1 MAQRGAADGY
11 FDEAGYDAVVVG
23 SGYGGSV
30 AACRLAMAG
39 IKVCL
44 IEKGKRWEAK
54 DFPTSNY
61 QMWSK
66 GRLESDTLGFSFGP
80 KDALFQLYEQ
90 GNSVVGVVCGLGGG
104 SLANMGQ
111 MVSTP
116 VRTKKDP
123 RWPKDWQK
131 DWEAHE
137 TLALTMLNPQDP
149 PVEFASAK
157 ALKAEAEEIEES
169 NPTPIKQTINF
180 NSINDPGNVKG
191 TTQLDQC
198 VAYGNCMSGCP
209 YNAKNSNDKNYIALA
224 IEAGC
229 KVKTQCRV
237 QYIVK
242 DVDEDWVGGD
252 VTRGQKPRTWRV
264 FLDSLEY
271 VCADFVVLSAGVL
284 GTTQILFQSERRGLK
299 ISDRLGM
306 AFSTNGNNFAYLAGS
321 SLPLNGQG
329 TSKEQFSNIP
339 FQNRPGPSVSSSF
352 TSSLGFTIESGVIPK
367 AYPQLLLKGV
377 FTHGWPNQY
386 WFLHAIIDKLKQMMG
401 VKSTQGMLLS
411 LMGYDEG
418 NGKITL
424 DKATDKIR
432 FSAPDDPLLP
442 QKMKAI
448 QRITKRLGGILFMS
462 RYQSTS
468 FHLLGG
474 CNVASDFSHGVCN
487 PNGQVFKTQGD
498 PQAVHKGLYVCDA
511 SLIPCSIGINPS
523 LSILAAAEH
532 VSSQLVNDILKYKS
546 INQPTDVPSGEV
558 QLPLNQQDLQD
569 LSKLH
574 VGINGNPI
582 MEKRSNEVLIKET
595 LSGHLGGMP
604 CTAFLIMKMDSKA
617 YNKAGTTMG
626 DPHPNLRGK
635 VGGYLLSEFVQK
647 DKLYIVDGTVDMCSV
662 DSRTPY
668 TQYMH
673 YRLLLASPF
682 GSRYIFEG
690 SKVMNPFFLA
700 LNGWSETRTLHVTFK
715 EVQPKDATKLQQ
727 GTSSTE
733 EPLDLIGELHLSTFE
748 LLRSLVTMKGRQSG
762 RFIYYLLQ
770 SFFRTYILQTPRM
783 PYVDF
788 SCYKLTEKPYPPH
801 TLHSITTGDGFVIS
815 CKQWIPNGEKKGYPV
830 LLLNGYST
838 ESFSCPTEP
847 RDLVTTLLDEGYEP
861 WILQVRLHPVNPSN
875 DFTIEDIGKF
885 DIPAAFAKIREL
897 HGPSIKVHVIAHC
910 VGGIAIHISLL
921 GGHISASDIISLS
934 CTNSAMFF
942 KVPPYSLVKMRLPI
956 LPILMAMLGP
966 KKILPLHENIKAIPR
981 HRLFK
986 FILRLIPRYE
996 RCSCDKCAMFAG
1008 IFGNT
1013 FSHQNMTPTMC
1024 HFVHKQHLPSQVP
1037 LGGLPHLTKI
1047 CVKGHIVNAKGED
1060 IYLIHPERMA
1070 LHTLYISSGRSILAT
1085 PETSLLANQYMELHQ
1100 PVFRHRRVVV
1110 EGFGHSDLFLGEESY
1125 KKVFPHMISHM
1136 KLSEQERNDE
1146 NSGNMERLNN
1156 FKDPMS

>member
-30 AACRLAMAG
+30 AACRVAMAG

-90 GNSVVGVVCGLGGG
+90 GSSVAGVVCGLGGG

-137 TLALTMLNPQDP
+137 TLALTMLNPQDR

-157 ALKAEAEEIEES
+157 ALKA
-169 NPTPIKQTINF
+169 
-180 NSINDPGNVKG
+180 
-191 TTQLDQC
+191 
-198 VAYGNCMSGCP
+198 GCRV
-209 YNAKNSNDKNYIALA
+209 I
-224 IEAGC
+224 
-229 KVKTQCRV
+229 TQCQV
-237 QYIVK
+237 QHIVK

-264 FLDSLEY
+264 FLDNLEY

-284 GTTQILFQSERRGLK
+284 GTTQILFQSERRGLQ

-306 AFSTNGNNFAYLAGS
+306 GFSTNGNNFAYLAGS

-329 TSKEQFSNIP
+329 LSKEQFSNIP

-352 TSSLGFTIESGVIPK
+352 ISSLGFTIESGVIPK

-377 FTHGWPNQY
+377 FTYGWPSQY
-386 WFLHAIIDKLKQMMG
+386 WFLHAMIDKIKQMMG
-401 VKSTQGMLLS
+401 VKSTEGMLLS

-418 NGKITL
+418 NGTITL
-424 DKATDKIR
+424 DKATGKIR

-442 QKMKAI
+442 RKMKAI
-448 QRITKRLGGILFMS
+448 QRITKRLGGIFFMS

-487 PNGQVFKTQGD
+487 PNGQVFKTQGN

-511 SLIPCSIGINPS
+511 SLIPCPIGTNPS
-523 LSILAAAEH
+523 LSILTAAEH
-532 VSSQLVNDILKYKS
+532 VSSHLVNDILKYKS
-546 INQPTDVPSGEV
+546 INQPTDVPNGEA

-604 CTAFLIMKMDSKA
+604 CAAHLIMKMDSKA

-635 VGGYLLSEFVQK
+635 CRFSNSIYTIYALPITLGITL
-647 DKLYIVDGTVDMCSV
+647 CS
-662 DSRTPY
+662 
-668 TQYMH
+668 
-673 YRLLLASPF
+673 
-682 GSRYIFEG
+682 
-690 SKVMNPFFLA
+690 
-700 LNGWSETRTLHVTFK
+700 
-715 EVQPKDATKLQQ
+715 
-727 GTSSTE
+727 SS
-733 EPLDLIGELHLSTFE
+733 
-748 LLRSLVTMKGRQSG
+748 
-762 RFIYYLLQ
+762 
-770 SFFRTYILQTPRM
+770 
-783 PYVDF
+783 
-788 SCYKLTEKPYPPH
+788 YKLTKRPYPPH
-801 TLHSITTGDGFVIS
+801 ILHSITTGDGFVIG
-815 CKQWIPNGEKKGYPV
+815 CKQWIPNGEKKRYPV

-838 ESFSCPTEP
+838 ESFWCPTEA
-847 RDLVTTLLDEGYEP
+847 RDLIRTLLDEGYEP
-861 WILQVRLHPVNPSN
+861 WLLQVRQHPLNPSN

-897 HGPSIKVHVIAHC
+897 HGPSTKVHVIAHC
-910 VGGIAIHISLL
+910 VGGVSVHISLL
-921 GGHISASDIISLS
+921 GGHIYASDIISLS
-934 CTNSAMFF
+934 CTNSSMFF
-942 KVPPYSLVKMRLPI
+942 KVTPYSLIKMSLPLLLI
-956 LPILMAMLGP
+956 SMAILGP
-966 KKILPLHENIKAIPR
+966 TKILPLYENIKAIPR
-981 HRLFK
+981 HQLLK
-986 FILRLIPRYE
+986 FIFRLIPRYE
-996 RCSCDKCAMFAG
+996 RCSFDECEVFAG

-1013 FSHQNMTPTMC
+1013 FWHQNITPTMH
-1024 HFVHKQHLPSQVP
+1024 HFLHRQSLPQFP

-1047 CVKGHIVNAKGED
+1047 CVKGHIVNAKGKD
-1060 IYLIHPERMA
+1060 IYLIHPERMT
-1070 LHTLYISSGRSILAT
+1070 LPTLYISGGRSILVT
-1085 PETSLLANQYMELHQ
+1085 PETSLLVNQYMKLLQ
-1100 PVFRHRRVVV
+1100 PGFRHRRVVV
-1110 EGFGHSDLFLGEESY
+1110 EGFGHSDLLIGEESY
-1125 KKVFPHMISHM
+1125 KKVFPHMISHL
-1136 KLSEQERNDE
+1136 KLSEHERNGE
-1146 NSGNMERLNN
+1146 NM
-1156 FKDPMS
+1156 